1 MPVPTSIAASAGRV
15 RLRTPGARWV
25 PRAAWAAGIA
35 LAAGLLFLAYLRQSQ
50 RVPVG
55 SDAGSIALQAWDM
68 RHGNL
73 LLHGWAMSDVSFW
86 STELMQYVVLEAL
99 YGLRPN
105 VIHIGGA
112 MTYTLLIL
120 LAAYLARGR
129 ATGRD
134 GAVRALVAAVIM
146 LAPAPGAS
154 ATLLITPDHL
164 GSAVPVLL
172 AWLAAERLPSR
183 PAGGSGWAR
192 CYVPVVVALLL
203 AWGQVA
209 DGLILLTGVA
219 PMALACGARAWVA
232 GRRGAGRG
240 GTGRG
245 GSRRGG
251 TGRAGAGA
259 SSGRVLGES
268 PWPDTAL
275 VVAAISAAVI
285 ARAAEAVIRLS
296 GGYVLKPVATQ
307 LAGLPAMPHHV
318 KLTAEGLLAIFG
330 ADFFSPHS
338 RGLAFAAL
346 HLTGVAVVAV
356 AFVVALG
363 RLGRGAEPAVPA
375 LALAIA
381 FNVAAYLP
389 TSYVQNLLSTREISA
404 VLPFGAV
411 LAGRILGA
419 PVVRARLMP
428 ALAAAALACA
438 VALGYHALQPPVPA
452 QNQNLAGWL
461 AARHLTAG
469 LSADYWVANSTTL
482 DTGGRITVRQV
493 SLRHGT
499 LARPLYWGFKP
510 EWYDPATSYADFM
523 VARDKS
529 AGGWGAAAF
538 RAFGPPSGTLHPAGY
553 TVLLWHTNLLADIR

>member
-1 MPVPTSIAASAGRV
+1 MPVPTSIAASTGRV
-15 RLRTPGARWV
+15 RLQTPGTRWV
-25 PRAAWAAGIA
+25 PRTAWAAGIA

-99 YGLRPN
+99 YGLSPN

-120 LAAYLARGR
+120 LVAYLARGR
-129 ATGRD
+129 AAGRE

-183 PAGGSGWAR
+183 PAGGPGWAR
-192 CYVPVVVALLL
+192 CYVPAVVALLL

-219 PMALACGARAWVA
+219 PMALACGARAWVT
-232 GRRGAGRG
+232 GRRGAGR
-240 GTGRG
+240 
-245 GSRRGG
+245 
-251 TGRAGAGA
+251 RAGPGA
-259 SSGRVLGES
+259 SPGRVPGES
-268 PWPDTAL
+268 PWPDVAL
-275 VVAAISAAVI
+275 VVAAIFAAVI

-296 GGYVLKPVATQ
+296 GGYVLKPVAIQ
-307 LAGLPAMPHHV
+307 FAGLPAMPHHV
-318 KLTAEGLLAIFG
+318 KLTAEGLLAVFG
-330 ADFFSPHS
+330 ADFFGPHS
-338 RGLAFAAL
+338 RAALAIAAL
-346 HLTGVAVVAV
+346 HLIGVAAVAV
-356 AFVVALG
+356 AFVVALS

-381 FNVAAYLP
+381 FCVAAYLP
-389 TSYVQNLLSTREISA
+389 TFYVQNLLSTREISA

-411 LAGRILGA
+411 LAGRILGV
-419 PVVRARLMP
+419 PVVRARLTP

-438 VALGYHALQPPVPA
+438 VALGCHALQPPVPA

-482 DTGGRITVRQV
+482 DAGGRITVRQV
-493 SLRHGT
+493 SLRDGT
-499 LARPLYWGFKP
+499 LARPLSWGFKP
-510 EWYDPATSYADFM
+510 GWYDPATSYADFM

-538 RAFGPPSGTLHPAGY
+538 RAFGPPSRTLHPAGY
-553 TVLLWHTNLLADIR
+553 TVLLWHKNLLAGIR